1 MKLSVLSTVYN
12 RPRHAAFLLRA
23 LALQTRRPDE
33 VVLADDG
40 SDPPALR
47 AMEEAAAVA
56 PFPVRIA
63 RQAHEGA
70 RRSASRNLAIREA
83 TGDYLVFFDCDM
95 APLPDALAVHASLA
109 RPRRVLEGNRFFLDK
124 ETTERLFSL
133 DTLPPEELEAAFA
146 RGDGAEARAAEA
158 AHAKAMRWRKWH
170 LARPHKPKLLGCH
183 FSLFREDAERV
194 NGFDENFK
202 GWGYEDDDFARRLYR
217 AGVEPASV
225 ILRARA
231 LHLFH
236 PSDAPQ
242 TVLRHRDRPNRAYFR
257 RWFVPVYCKNGLA
270 K

>member
-23 LALQTRRPDE
+23 LALSARRPDE
-33 VVLADDG
+33 VILADDG

-47 AMEEAAAVA
+47 AMEEAAAAA
-56 PFPVRIA
+56 PFPVKIV
-63 RQAHEGA
+63 RQTHEGA
-70 RRSASRNLAIREA
+70 RRSASRNLAIRAA
-83 TGDYLVFFDCDM
+83 TGDYLLFFDCDM
-95 APLPDALAVHASLA
+95 APLPDTLSVHEALA

-124 ETTERLFSL
+124 ETTEGLFAL
-133 DTLPPEELEAAFA
+133 DALSADDLEKAFA
-146 RGDGAEARAAEA
+146 RGDGAEALAAEA
-158 AHAKAMRWRKWH
+158 AHAKAMKWRRWH

-183 FSLFREDAERV
+183 FSLFKEDAARV

-231 LHLFH
+231 VHLFH
-236 PSDAPQ
+236 PSDAPKIG
-242 TVLRHRDRPNRAYFR
+242 TRHRDRPNRAYFR
-257 RWFVPVYCKNGLA
+257 RWFVPVRCKNGLA